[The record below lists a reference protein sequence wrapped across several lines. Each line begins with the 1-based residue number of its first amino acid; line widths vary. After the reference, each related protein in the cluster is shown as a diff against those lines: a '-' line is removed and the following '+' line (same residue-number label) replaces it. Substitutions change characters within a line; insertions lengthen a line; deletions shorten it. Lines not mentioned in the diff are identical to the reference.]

1 MKDKRFN
8 NQKEIAEAFGVSK
21 RTVSRWTQ
29 EGCPVLYTGIIQE
42 PGKGSRPV
50 YVQDEV
56 EEWLRQR
63 GRRDV
68 MASFLQRCESGQDVA
83 FSRPEVPRRS

>member
-29 EGCPVLYTGIIQE
+29 EGGPVLYTGIIQE

-50 YVQDEV
+50 YVLDEV

-68 MASFLQRCESGQDVA
+68 MASFLQRCESRQDIS
-83 FSRPEVPRRS
+83 FLHPEGFRRS